1 MSRAIR
7 IAALAALAAAV
18 AACGG
23 SGPVREPADLTSIK
37 DPKVR
42 PGVLWDA
49 SPGSGDGEQES
60 RLRLALESDLLVTAD
75 ADGEVYALDPATGKR
90 KWHVST
96 DARVVSGPTLYGD
109 LVLLGTLDAEVIA
122 LKGTDGSQVWRS
134 AVSSEVL
141 APPVGDGGVIVA
153 RCGDGKV
160 FGLSAETGVRRWNFD
175 RAVPPLTLRGL
186 SAPMIYDGVA
196 IVGLDNGRAAAL
208 RVDSGQVLWEEVVS
222 APEGRSELERIV
234 DVDADLLVAGGG
246 VFALS
251 FGGELAAIALQE
263 GRVAWRRSVKS
274 YTGATLIDKRL
285 LVSDES
291 GVVWALD
298 AETGAAIWKQEA
310 LKYRRLSAPVDVG
323 GYAVVADYEGYLHW
337 LAPDDGRIVGRVHA
351 VGDAVVATP
360 IVQDDRLY
368 VLDRSGEIAVV
379 ESKAVN

>member
-7 IAALAALAAAV
+7 FATLALAAAV
-18 AACGG
+18 AACG
-23 SGPVREPADLTSIK
+23 SDGPVREPADLTAIE
-37 DPKVR
+37 DAKVR

-49 SPGSGDGEQES
+49 SPGNGDGEQDA
-60 RLRLALESDLLVTAD
+60 RLRLALEPDLLVTAD
-75 ADGEVYALDPATGKR
+75 ADGDVYALDPATGKR
-90 KWHVST
+90 KWHAST
-96 DARVVSGPTLYGD
+96 DARVVSGPSLHGD

-122 LKGTDGSQVWRS
+122 LKRADGSPAWRS
-134 AVSSEVL
+134 TVSSEVL
-141 APPVGDGGVIVA
+141 APPVGDGGVILV

-160 FGLSAETGVRRWNFD
+160 FGLSAESGVRRWNFD

-186 SAPMIYDGVA
+186 SAPLIHEGVA
-196 IVGLDNGRAAAL
+196 IIGLDNGRAAAL
-208 RVDSGQVLWEEVVS
+208 KVETGQVLWEEVVS

-274 YTGATLIDKRL
+274 YTGATLMNKRL
-285 LVSDES
+285 LVSDEA

-298 AETGAAIWKQEA
+298 AETGAAMWKQEA
-310 LKYRRLSAPVDVG
+310 LKYRRLSAPVEVDG
-323 GYAVVADYEGYLHW
+323 HAVVADYEGYLHW
-337 LAPDDGRIVGRVHA
+337 LSPDDGRIVGRVRA
-351 VGDAVVATP
+351 VGGAVVAAP
-360 IVQDDRLY
+360 IVQGDRLY

-379 ESKAVN
+379 EPKAVN